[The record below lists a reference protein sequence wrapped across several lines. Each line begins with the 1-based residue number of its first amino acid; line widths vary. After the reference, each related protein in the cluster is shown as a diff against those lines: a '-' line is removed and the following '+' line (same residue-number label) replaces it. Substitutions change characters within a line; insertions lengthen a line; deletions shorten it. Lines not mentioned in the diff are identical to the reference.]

1 MKNVF
6 LFMIFSLFMSGCA
19 APTAISLP
27 VEASPPPAATPTL
40 IPAPVSS
47 TLNATPNQP
56 PAPTA
61 PATLTPS
68 PAPQTIF
75 QGPGDIVC
83 PILLYHRVAV
93 PQTGS
98 EYFVTPDEFRA
109 QMEALKQWGYT
120 SILPSDL
127 VKAILQ
133 GAELP
138 ARPIIISFDDGD
150 ITVYTTAY
158 PILRELGFVGVN
170 YLASNF
176 INTPGYMNTAQLQE
190 LAAAGWETGSHSV
203 SHKDLTL
210 ASDVEFQVAQS
221 RIALEKTLGVPVE
234 TFAYPF
240 GQKTDSVLRMVS
252 RHYSAAMGLGSTTTQ
267 RRQNLYYLWRR
278 PVKLGWDVETF
289 GSFLPWNTP
298 QTNSQP

>member
-6 LFMIFSLFMSGCA
+6 LFIIFSLLMSGCA
-19 APTAISLP
+19 APTAISQP
-27 VEASPPPAATPTL
+27 VEASPLPAATFPATPTL

-47 TLNATPNQP
+47 TLTATPNQP
-56 PAPTA
+56 PAPT
-61 PATLTPS
+61 PS
-68 PAPQTIF
+68 PTPQTIF
-75 QGPGDIVC
+75 QGPGDVVC
-83 PILLYHRVAV
+83 PILLYHRVTV

-98 EYFVTPDEFRA
+98 EYFVTPEEFRA

-133 GAELP
+133 GTKLP
-138 ARPIIISFDDGD
+138 ARPVIISFDDGD

-158 PILRELGFVGVN
+158 PIMRELGFVGVN

-176 INTPGYMNTAQLQE
+176 INTPGYMTTAHLQE

-203 SHKDLTL
+203 NHKDLTQT
-210 ASDVEFQVAQS
+210 SDVEFQVAHS
-221 RIALEKTLGVPVE
+221 RIALEKTLGLPVE

-240 GQKTDSVLRMVS
+240 GQKNDGVLRMVS
-252 RHYSAAMGLGSTTTQ
+252 RHYNAAMGLGSTTTQ

-278 PVKLGWDVETF
+278 PVKLGWDVDTF

-298 QTNSQP
+298 ETNPQP